1 MNRNQ
6 ASGFGA
12 PFLRPDTEFNSD
24 LDLDLSPKI
33 PSSQPNPTTPS
44 YSDSPNRDDTSD
56 PNYLDLTDKLDPAE
70 LFAKIEG
77 LLKER
82 MKTVTMKESLV
93 YFKNLDRNP
102 GFLGISLRFN
112 PSYASDA
119 MEEVFKQELKKVE
132 QDVRRSFYEKMI
144 SQCDTIM
151 LDYMKKAHELFN
163 TSIAKLDIT
172 DPESGKIRTE
182 LFKKFDTMTTNFKRE
197 RAKYAAKLRA
207 KKETVEADKDH
218 SAPKY
223 FTKEGRER
231 FAKQKKRMERKH

>member
-151 LDYMKKAHELFN
+151 LDYMKKLMN
-163 TSIAKLDIT
+163 CLIQLSLNWILRID
-172 DPESGKIRTE
+172 RR
-182 LFKKFDTMTTNFKRE
+182 LKRE
-197 RAKYAAKLRA
+197 YDILHK
-207 KKETVEADKDH
+207 
-218 SAPKY
+218 
-223 FTKEGRER
+223 REDC
-231 FAKQKKRMERKH
+231 M